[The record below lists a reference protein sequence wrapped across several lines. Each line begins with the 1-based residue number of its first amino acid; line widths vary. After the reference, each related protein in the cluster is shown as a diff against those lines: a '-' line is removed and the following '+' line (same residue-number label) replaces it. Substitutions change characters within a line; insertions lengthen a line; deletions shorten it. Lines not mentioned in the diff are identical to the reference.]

1 MLIACSVLFVLAAAI
16 SFFVTYPV
24 RQIALATG
32 VVDKPEKRKM
42 HQIPVPLLGGIGVF
56 VAFLVTSFGALL
68 MKLEF
73 RMISP
78 GAYFGL
84 IAGGAVV
91 LVLGILDDVLHL
103 TPRQKLAGQALAAL
117 VVVVSGSGVNIL
129 TNPLG
134 ESFQIG

>member
-1 MLIACSVLFVLAAAI
+1 
-16 SFFVTYPV
+16 VTYPV

-42 HQIPVPLLGGIGVF
+42 HQIPIPLLGGVGVF
-56 VAFLVTSFGALL
+56 LAFLVTSFGALL
-68 MKLEF
+68 LKLEF

-103 TPRQKLAGQALAAL
+103 TPRQKLAGQILAAL
-117 VVVVSGSGVNIL
+117 VVV
-129 TNPLG
+129 
-134 ESFQIG
+134 